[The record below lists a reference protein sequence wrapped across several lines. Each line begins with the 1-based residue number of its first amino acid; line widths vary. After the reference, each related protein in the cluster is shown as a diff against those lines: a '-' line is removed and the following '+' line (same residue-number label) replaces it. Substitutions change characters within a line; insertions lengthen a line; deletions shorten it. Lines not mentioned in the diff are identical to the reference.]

1 MFAIVGA
8 AGKVGTSTAMVLRQ
22 AGHSVRAIV
31 RDVAKAAP
39 LQAIGC
45 EIVQADL
52 QYPDALTQ
60 AITGA
65 TAVQIIVPP
74 IPTAQDIV
82 DDMHTSI
89 NSLVEALT
97 HAQPQ
102 LVVAISDY
110 GAHVEEDIGMP
121 SVFRNFEARL
131 RELPIPRVILRSAE
145 HMEGW
150 APLIPVAIATGT
162 LPSLHHPLTARFPTI
177 SAHDLGIISADLLRR
192 PNLTEGEQLV
202 QAEGPRRYSANDV
215 AMALGALVGKP
226 IAAVELPRP
235 AWQETLEKIASPS
248 TATLLVDLYDAH
260 NRGQVDAEPNVGEM
274 RYGTTTLIDALR
286 PLIPV
291 A

>member
-8 AGKVGTSTAMVLRQ
+8 TGKVGMSTAMVLRQ
-22 AGHSVRAIV
+22 AGHPVRAIV
-31 RDVAKAAP
+31 RDVAKAGS
-39 LQAIGC
+39 LLAIGC

-52 QYPDALTQ
+52 QYPDALAQ
-60 AITGA
+60 AIDGA

-89 NSLVEALT
+89 NSLVTALERT
-97 HAQPQ
+97 RPE

-110 GAHVEEDIGMP
+110 GAHVAEDIGMP
-121 SVFRNFEARL
+121 SVFRNFEDRL
-131 RELPIPRVILRSAE
+131 HELSVPKVILRSAE

-162 LPSLHHPLTARFPTI
+162 LPSLHHPLDGRFPTI

-192 PNLTEGEQLV
+192 PKLSGGEQLV

-215 AMALGALVGKP
+215 AAALSSLLGKQ
-226 IAAVELPRP
+226 ITAIELPRQ

-248 TATLLVDLYDAH
+248 TARLLVDLYDAH

-274 RYGTTTLIDALR
+274 RYGTTALIDALR
-286 PLIPV
+286 PLV
-291 A
+291 SAA